1 MFVGILYEFEMLLYY
16 KCRYVIGR

>member
-16 KCRYVIGR
+16 